1 MTIDQ
6 IIVGINKALADN
18 FPEAE
23 IYNEA
28 IKQGFNPP
36 CFFVAILNTSTEK
49 GLCKTYTDNIFFD
62 VQYFNELNT
71 NSNKDFMMVQSK
83 LLRSIEYIQLEDGK
97 VIRLNN
103 RKTEKVNDILHYF
116 FDVDIGL
123 IDIEEGI
130 KMEALEKE
138 GVVKDE

>member
-1 MTIDQ
+1 MTIDK
-6 IIVGINKALADN
+6 IIVAINQELEKI
-18 FPEAE
+18 FFRVT

-28 IKQGFNPP
+28 IKQGFKAP
-36 CFFVAILNTSTEK
+36 CFFVAILNTTTEK
-49 GLCKTYTDNIFFD
+49 GLCRTYTDNIFFD
-62 VQYFNELNT
+62 VQYFSDLEDS
-71 NSNKDFMMVQSK
+71 NSDFMIVQNK
-83 LLRSIEYIQLEDGK
+83 LLRSMEYIHLEDGK

-103 RKTEKVNDILHYF
+103 RKAEKVNDILHYF

>member
-1 MTIDQ
+1 MTIDK
-6 IIVGINKALADN
+6 IVVAINQELEKI
-18 FPEAE
+18 FSEVT

-28 IKQGFNPP
+28 IKQGFKAP

-62 VQYFNELNT
+62 VQYFSDLEDS
-71 NSNKDFMMVQSK
+71 NSDFMIVQNK

-103 RKTEKVNDILHYF
+103 RKVEKVNDILHYF
-116 FDVDIGL
+116 FDVDVGL
-123 IDIEEGI
+123 IEIEEGI